1 MNYSC
6 VAIDDEPLALE
17 KMRGFIERIPFLTL
31 KATFDKP
38 IEALAYLS
46 SNDVDVLFLDIQM
59 ESLTGFD
66 LLSALPTHPRVILT
80 TAYSEYALKGYDFDV
95 VDYLL
100 KPYSF
105 ARFMQAVNKAT
116 KGLDE
121 RADKV
126 ETQPDYLFVKVD
138 YKLVKVLLDDI
149 QYIEGMRDYRCL
161 HTTSGKLLTQQT
173 FGSFESQ
180 LPSTRFQRIHKS
192 YMVSLP
198 HIDSIEKHR
207 VKIGNAFLPISESYR
222 DAFYHTIKIGREHN
236 NCN

>member
-17 KMRGFIERIPFLTL
+17 KMSGFIERIPFLTL

-38 IEALAYLS
+38 TEALAYLS
-46 SNDVDVLFLDIQM
+46 SNTVDMMFLDIQM
-59 ESLTGFD
+59 ESLTGFE

-80 TAYSEYALKGYDFDV
+80 TAFSEYALKGYDFDV

-116 KGLDE
+116 KGLGDN
-121 RADKV
+121 ADNAEV
-126 ETQPDYLFVKVD
+126 QPDYLFVKVD
-138 YKLVKVLLDDI
+138 YRLVKVQLDDI
-149 QYIEGMRDYRCL
+149 LYIEGMRDFRCL
-161 HTTSGKLLTQQT
+161 HTTNGKLLTQQT
-173 FGSFESQ
+173 FGSFESL

-192 YMVSLP
+192 YLVSLP
-198 HIDSIEKHR
+198 HIESIEKHR
-207 VKIGNAFLPISESYR
+207 IKIGNTLLPISETYR
-222 DAFYHTIKIGREHN
+222 DSFYRAIKKME
-236 NCN
+236 